1 MKVEDNINNKNQ
13 QEDTNNKKEQENFE
27 DFDEQ
32 DFGKILEEF
41 EKKQKKQSDL
51 VEGEI
56 VSINEDDNQALID
69 IGQKN
74 EAIIS
79 LNQLRDEEGNLLFNK
94 GDKISVVLTGYKG
107 ERPIVSYEL
116 AKKRALM
123 DEFLD
128 EYDDEN
134 EYIIEGIIKKINRGG
149 YVVDCDGLEFFMPKT
164 QSYLNAKSKP
174 LGKRVKAIIVNVDK
188 DKKSVVV
195 SRKELIEREKRRVQ
209 DIIDS
214 IANAEGPVTGVVK
227 KITSYGMFVDVGGI
241 DGLVHYSE
249 ISHKGPVNPAKY
261 YKEGDEVKVVML
273 NYDKKKKHLSLSIKD
288 AQPNPWDKIDELVE
302 VGDTINVTVSNIE
315 PYGAFVDLGEDL
327 EAFLHVSEIS
337 WDKNVKHPK
346 DYLEIG
352 QNIDVE
358 VIEIDKEN
366 KRLRVSLKKLL
377 PKPIEVFA
385 SKYKAGDVVKGEV
398 TSVTD
403 FGAFV
408 KIDDL
413 EGLLHNQECSWDKNL
428 KCKDILKVGDEVEV
442 KIINIDTQNDKISL
456 SKKALEESPFEKFV
470 SKYKVGSVVK
480 GKIKDIKDFG
490 VFIVLDEG
498 IDVLI
503 RKEDLAP
510 LKIEELE
517 NDQEIEAVIVFID
530 KKNSK
535 VRASVRRLER
545 QKEKEVLKK
554 YNDDSSIKLGD
565 LVKKKK

>member
-1 MKVEDNINNKNQ
+1 MEDKNPQ
-13 QEDTNNKKEQENFE
+13 QESQNNSNSEENL

-32 DFGKILEEF
+32 DFGKILDEF
-41 EKKQKKQSDL
+41 EKQKEEKQSDL

-56 VSINEDDNQALID
+56 VGINEEDNQALID

-94 GDKISVVLTGYKG
+94 GDKINVVVTGFKN

-123 DEFLD
+123 DEFLE
-128 EYDDEN
+128 EYDDSN
-134 EYIIEGIIKKINRGG
+134 EYIIEGVIKKKNRGG

-164 QSYLNAKSKP
+164 QSYLNPKTNP
-174 LGKRVKAIIVNVDK
+174 IGKKVKAIIVNVDK

-195 SRKELIEREKRRVQ
+195 SRKELIEREKQRIQ
-209 DIIDS
+209 QIIDS
-214 IANAEGPVTGVVK
+214 IANAKEPVTGVVK

-241 DGLVHYSE
+241 DGLVHYSQ

-273 NYDKKKKHLSLSIKD
+273 DFDKKKKHLSLSIKD

-346 DYLEIG
+346 DYLEVG
-352 QNIDVE
+352 QNLDVE

-377 PKPIEVFA
+377 PKPIELFA
-385 SKYKAGDVVKGEV
+385 KNHKVGDVVKGVV

-413 EGLLHNQECSWDKNL
+413 EGLLHNQECSWDKSV

-442 KIINIDTQNDKISL
+442 KIINIDTQKDKISL
-456 SKKALEESPFEKFV
+456 SKKALEESPFDKFAA
-470 SKYKVGSVVK
+470 KYKVGDVIK
-480 GKIKDIKDFG
+480 GKVKDIKDFG
-490 VFIVLDEG
+490 VFIMVDEG

-510 LKIEELE
+510 LKMDELQK
-517 NDQEIEAVIVFID
+517 DQEIEAVIVFMD
-530 KKNSK
+530 KKNHK
-535 VRASVRRLER
+535 ARASVRRLEK
-545 QKEKEVLKK
+545 QKEKEALKK

-565 LVKKKK
+565 LVKKKDK